1 METEELSEQ
10 EEEVR
15 LGGATRFVFPLSLSV
30 FGFTTERERENNVKK
45 RCQWIKE
52 QREKKKKK
60 KGQKLKFYYWKKF

>member
-1 METEELSEQ
+1 M
-10 EEEVR
+10 R

-60 KGQKLKFYYWKKF
+60 RTEIKILLLKKVLA

>member
-1 METEELSEQ
+1 M
-10 EEEVR
+10 R

-60 KGQKLKFYYWKKF
+60 KGQKLKFYY